1 MLNKLLGL
9 WPGNNKKVVGVDVK
23 QVNNIVIVGGG
34 TAGWMT
40 AASLSKH
47 FRKTNIKI
55 TLVESSQIGTV
66 GVGEAT
72 IPTLR
77 RFYAELGMDDLAV
90 MKATQATCK
99 LGIQFEDWR
108 KPGESFI
115 HPFGLYGQK
124 ANGVEFHHYWMR
136 LKELGDTSELA
147 DYSLGVN
154 LAKQSKFIEPSP
166 NPPSELSVYDW
177 ALHFDA
183 ALFAKLMR
191 EYATEHG
198 VTRIDARIDRVN
210 ASAAGIDSLVL
221 EDGTLVAGDLF
232 IDCSGFKAMLI
243 EQSLHTGYHDWS
255 EWLTC
260 DSAVA
265 VQSTREGSAP
275 SYTVS
280 RAHKAGWQWRIPL
293 QHRAGNGHVFCS
305 RYISEDEAVTTL
317 KANIDGDL
325 LHEPRRFSFTAGRR
339 KLAWNKNCIAVGL
352 SAGFLEPLEST
363 SIALI
368 ETAIEKIRRA
378 FAKPWYT
385 AQAVDN
391 FNDLTAQEY
400 ERVRD
405 FIILHYK
412 LSEREDGELWRYCRD
427 MPLPDMLRK
436 KVAAFREHG
445 EFIRYPVEIFG
456 PPSWLAIYDGFHFW
470 PERYDQRVKKIDSQ
484 YLLTAFK
491 QMRESVAAAVAS
503 VQSHDDFIA
512 EHCAAEP
519 PT

>member
-1 MLNKLLGL
+1 MRLNVH
-9 WPGNNKKVVGVDVK
+9 KV
-23 QVNNIVIVGGG
+23 NSIVIVGGG

-47 FRKTNIKI
+47 FRKTDINI
-55 TLVESSQIGTV
+55 TLVESSEIGTV

-99 LGIQFEDWR
+99 LGIQFEGWR

-124 ANGVEFHHYWMR
+124 ANGIEFHHYWMR
-136 LKELGDTSELA
+136 LKELGDTSALA

-191 EYATEHG
+191 EYAEAHG
-198 VTRIDARIDRVN
+198 VTRIDAKIDAVKCG
-210 ASAAGIDSLVL
+210 AEGIESLVL
-221 EDGTLVAGDLF
+221 GDGRTVSGDLF
-232 IDCSGFKAMLI
+232 IDCSGFKGLLI
-243 EQSLHTGYHDWS
+243 EQALHTGYHDWS
-255 EWLTC
+255 EWLVC

-265 VQSTREGSAP
+265 VQSSRTGNTP

-293 QHRAGNGHVFCS
+293 QHRAGNGLVYCS
-305 RYISEDEAVTTL
+305 RYLSDDEAITTL
-317 KANIDGDL
+317 KDNIDDEL
-325 LHEPRRFSFTAGRR
+325 LHEPRHFSFTAGRR

-378 FAKPWYT
+378 FTKPWYT
-385 AQAVDN
+385 AQGVAQ

-412 LSEREDGELWRYCRD
+412 LSQRDDGELWRYCRD
-427 MPLPDMLRK
+427 MPLPDMLRE
-436 KVAAFREHG
+436 KVAAFRARG
-445 EFIRYPVEIFG
+445 DLIRYPIEIFG
-456 PPSWLAIYDGFHFW
+456 APSWMAIYDGFHYL
-470 PERYDQRVKKIDSQ
+470 PEQYDERVKQ
-484 YLLTAFK
+484 MNPEYLQKALGE
-491 QMRESVAAAVAS
+491 MRQSVVSAVAS

-512 EHCAAEP
+512 EHCAADAP
-519 PT
+519 A